1 MSNKIT
7 FEPKYKIGQT
17 VYTINIYTNGFY
29 YVDKCTVKAYVYNG
43 DNFYYI
49 LGDKYHPCY
58 NEVWYREDGLY
69 LKYSDAVAEKNKIN
83 NMIKG
88 GNCNG

>member
-29 YVDKCTVKAYVYNG
+29 YVDKCTVRIYVYNG

-49 LGDKYHPCY
+49 LGYKYHPCY
-58 NEVWYREDGLY
+58 NEVWYRENELY

-88 GNCNG
+88 GYCNG

>member
-17 VYTINIYTNGFY
+17 VGFY

-43 DNFYYI
+43 D
-49 LGDKYHPCY
+49 KYHPCY
-58 NEVWYREDGLY
+58 NEVWYREDGLH
-69 LKYSDAVAEKNKIN
+69 LKYSDAVVEKNKIN